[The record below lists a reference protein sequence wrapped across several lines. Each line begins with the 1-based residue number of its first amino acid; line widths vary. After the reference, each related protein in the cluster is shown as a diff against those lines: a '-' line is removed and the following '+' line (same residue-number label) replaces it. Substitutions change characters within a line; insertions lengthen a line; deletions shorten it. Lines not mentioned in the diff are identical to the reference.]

1 MALVSAAVVVAV
13 LVAVVVVVV
22 ALVADVVVVDLLVVL
37 VPLTKS
43 CFIKLRVA
51 GLCYA
56 GMDSRGTDDFS
67 ELFFFN

>member
-13 LVAVVVVVV
+13 LVAVVVV
-22 ALVADVVVVDLLVVL
+22 VADVVVVDLLVVL